1 MLFQID
7 QKLTELLRNIGAPV
21 HGIRC
26 RFYDVDGAEIHMEHD
41 DDHDLGAAGR
51 PAAGSMGEPASGGGG
66 VGKPASDDSGGGEP
80 ASGSS
85 GEPAPWPRL
94 Y

>member
-1 MLFQID
+1 MFQID

-41 DDHDLGAAGR
+41 DDHDPGAAGR
-51 PAAGSMGEPASGGGG
+51 PATGSMGEPASGGGG
-66 VGKPASDDSGGGEP
+66 GKPASDDSGGGEP